1 MKFDAY
7 TMQARLLPA
16 FFFMIPFYVELNYY
30 IVKLGFNI
38 SLSATLG
45 NIFLSGILL
54 IIGNWCRYKGRE
66 KEKQLFEIWDGAPTT
81 RFLRYRNSE
90 YNINNRENVRNLL
103 RKMYPD
109 LHMPTEKEE
118 RQDPSAADMSYKAF
132 VSNLRATTR
141 EDRFSLLHCENRNYG
156 MWRNMFAIKPIAISI
171 IVISALLNFGVFIV
185 FEDIMPLQALIAISA
200 GYLLALLFWILIV
213 NQRRVCDVAN
223 VYAERLFETCIRRNE

>member
-66 KEKQLFEIWDGAPTT
+66 KEKQLFEIWGGAPT
-81 RFLRYRNSE
+81 S
-90 YNINNRENVRNLL
+90 
-103 RKMYPD
+103 
-109 LHMPTEKEE
+109 
-118 RQDPSAADMSYKAF
+118 
-132 VSNLRATTR
+132 
-141 EDRFSLLHCENRNYG
+141 
-156 MWRNMFAIKPIAISI
+156 
-171 IVISALLNFGVFIV
+171 
-185 FEDIMPLQALIAISA
+185 
-200 GYLLALLFWILIV
+200 
-213 NQRRVCDVAN
+213 
-223 VYAERLFETCIRRNE
+223 